1 MVGLIDWG
9 TVLSKNPDKRKYL
22 LQILP
27 IENFNI
33 KVLSCMIL
41 KELPRHGETDLLAQV
56 QIDAY
61 SPEVVANLISS
72 FEEKSFT
79 TLNVKKADQIF
90 QNGKKTVFA
99 GTRICQHNVQSKGKS
114 PPRRED
120 KDTNCPSECSFKL
133 KPCKKV
139 ENCRCLSFS
148 ITNRHNHVVD
158 GGDSLKWHKISE
170 KTRDAFIAF
179 HKQKMSV
186 PKAQIEYEKVM
197 IAEHGEEAWNR
208 WSADR
213 SICPDNK
220 WAYNLWQRLNLVSRG
235 SLNGP
240 DAFIKAVESVK
251 A

>member
-33 KVLSCMIL
+33 KVLRCMIL
-41 KELPRHGETDLLAQV
+41 KELPRHSETDLLAQV
-56 QIDAY
+56 QIDAC
-61 SPEVVANLISS
+61 SPEGVANFISS

-114 PPRRED
+114 PPRQED

-133 KPCKKV
+133 K
-139 ENCRCLSFS
+139 CLSFS
-148 ITNRHNHVVD
+148 ITNRQLAIK
-158 GGDSLKWHKISE
+158 GTI
-170 KTRDAFIAF
+170 
-179 HKQKMSV
+179 QK
-186 PKAQIEYEKVM
+186 
-197 IAEHGEEAWNR
+197 
-208 WSADR
+208 
-213 SICPDNK
+213 
-220 WAYNLWQRLNLVSRG
+220 
-235 SLNGP
+235 
-240 DAFIKAVESVK
+240 
-251 A
+251 